1 MTREEKKAKYEEL
14 QWKYSKTFDS
24 ISTAETS
31 EEKEKIF
38 QELSKIVL
46 EMKKYRK

>member
-1 MTREEKKAKYEEL
+1 MTKEEKKEKLTEL
-14 QWKYSKTFDS
+14 QWKYKKAFDS

-31 EEKEKIF
+31 QEKEQIF
-38 QELSKIVL
+38 EQLTDIVL